1 MFEIEKKFEIP
12 ASFITE
18 LESNLAKKGY
28 KFDKQISITDYYA
41 SFELSPIKEN
51 SYDFLRFRE
60 TTDNVIRTQKT
71 WVFVENQFQ
80 RQEDEE
86 VYGGTIPESKYVL
99 NKERKIYHNDNP
111 LLPEVTLDILTINNK
126 IRYFVEAEL
135 VTEHKD
141 EIVEATAKVLDI
153 LSQVL
158 NKDLTNVPQAPTML
172 QLLMEEAQSS

>member
-12 ASFITE
+12 ATFIPQFE
-18 LESNLAKKGY
+18 LNLANKQY
-28 KFDKQISITDYYA
+28 LFDKQISLTDYYA

-60 TTDNVIRTQKT
+60 TTDNVVRTQKT
-71 WVFVENQFQ
+71 WVLVENQFQ

-86 VYGGTIPESKYVL
+86 EYTGTIPESKYIL
-99 NKERKIYHNDNP
+99 NKERKIYHNNNP

-141 EIVEATAKVLDI
+141 EIAEATAKVLDI
-153 LSQVL
+153 LSQIL
-158 NKDLTNVPQAPTML
+158 NKDLTNTPQAPTML
-172 QLLMEEAQSS
+172 QLLMEEVK